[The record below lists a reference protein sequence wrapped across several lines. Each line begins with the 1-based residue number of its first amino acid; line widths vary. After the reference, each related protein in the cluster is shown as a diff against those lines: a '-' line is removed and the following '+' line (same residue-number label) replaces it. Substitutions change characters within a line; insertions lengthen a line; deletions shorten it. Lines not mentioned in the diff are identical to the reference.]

1 MASNKGWV
9 AISSYDGK
17 PAAYVCICHYCQQA
31 TYIDW
36 RDTQHPGVK
45 PGRPVSHIDEQAVQI
60 LYEEARACAGSG
72 AYTSCVLACRKLLM
86 HIAVA
91 KGAKEGET
99 FIKYVEYLSD
109 KHYIPPDA
117 KEWVDQIRKSGNE
130 ANHAIVIMDRA
141 ASEELLSF
149 SEMLLRLVYEFPAN
163 IRRKV
168 SPAAPAT

>member
-1 MASNKGWV
+1 
-9 AISSYDGK
+9 
-17 PAAYVCICHYCQQA
+17 
-31 TYIDW
+31 
-36 RDTQHPGVK
+36 
-45 PGRPVSHIDEQAVQI
+45 
-60 LYEEARACAGSG
+60 
-72 AYTSCVLACRKLLM
+72 M

-91 KGAKEGET
+91 KGTKEGET

-109 KHYIPPDA
+109 EHYIPPDA